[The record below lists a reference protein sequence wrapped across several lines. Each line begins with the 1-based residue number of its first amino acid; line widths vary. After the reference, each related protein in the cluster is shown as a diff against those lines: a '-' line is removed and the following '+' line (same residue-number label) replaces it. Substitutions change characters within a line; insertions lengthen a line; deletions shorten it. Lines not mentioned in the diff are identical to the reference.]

1 MLDCYLVEVAAVGI
15 VAGAARIVVVV
26 VVAFVLL
33 DFGPDSN

>member
-26 VVAFVLL
+26 VAFVLL
-33 DFGPDSN
+33 DFGPDRN